1 MLMSILQKLRMMK
14 ITWYFLLMLTSFQ
27 GCTLAVRLMVIVRQE
42 VKNLRRFGWRLHQS
56 LLRSGL
62 DLKYELSLHPLLGS
76 PFHGP
81 WLFGWR
87 LPKTRLAERRRRDKV
102 GRSVMAI
109 SQVKVGFVLL
119 MYQHVCQ
126 T

>member
-1 MLMSILQKLRMMK
+1 MNDNKK
-14 ITWYFLLMLTSFQ
+14 
-27 GCTLAVRLMVIVRQE
+27 VIVRQE
-42 VKNLRRFGWRLHQS
+42 VKNLQHFGWLPHRS

-76 PFHGP
+76 PFHFS

-87 LPKTRLAERRRRDKV
+87 LPKTRLAERRRRNKV
-102 GRSVMAI
+102 EHSVMAI
-109 SQVKVGFVLL
+109 SQLMADFVSL
-119 MYQHVCQ
+119 MYQQVCQ